1 MAIMNF
7 TKTVLSN
14 LVHKPVTTSY
24 PAQPAVYPERS
35 RGHIEIDFD
44 GCILCGICK
53 MSCPSGAITVDKA
66 TGTWK
71 INRFDCIQCGYC
83 ALKCPK
89 KVLSIVPGYQE
100 PMAEKFEEEHV
111 RPVEKPQETATTE
124 ASDNAAPAA
133 SGGYPQADLDQCVFC
148 TLCAKKCPAEALT
161 VDRIEKKWEL
171 NKDACLSCGLCASN
185 CPKKCISMVSE

>member
-44 GCILCGICK
+44 GCILCGICG
-53 MSCPSGAITVDKA
+53 MSCPSGAITVDKK

-100 PMAEKFEEEHV
+100 PMGQKFEEEHV
-111 RPVEKPQETATTE
+111 RPVEEK
-124 ASDNAAPAA
+124 PAA
-133 SGGYPQADLDQCVFC
+133 AETPAGGYPKADTEQCVFC
-148 TLCAKKCPAEALT
+148 TLCAKKCPAEAIK
-161 VDRIEKKWEL
+161 VDRAEKIWEL

-185 CPKKCISMVSE
+185 CPKKCITME